1 MILSEYYEKMY
12 DTFSKNNQVTLVQK
26 AKELELF
33 ENVRFHNFKRFGN
46 SIAGIWFGPLLLQI
60 SLEMNYLKFY
70 YNPVFKIEVF
80 DYFDKSWNEYSVSS
94 MLKGPIFEENAD
106 FTWIYS
112 PHNENPIFREYLD
125 YHAILSNRKA
135 FLTIDTKDK
144 VQGIVE
150 DTNIILEFDKPI
162 SIVDMVKQI
171 SVLSGHAYDNEERLR
186 VLYLFYIYF
195 KKIDKAKEV
204 LTEWNSEKRW
214 MFFDPREKELLENPD
229 IYIDYVNEIKKKRK
243 HSKLNEIVVND

>member
-1 MILSEYYEKMY
+1 M
-12 DTFSKNNQVTLVQK
+12 
-26 AKELELF
+26 
-33 ENVRFHNFKRFGN
+33 
-46 SIAGIWFGPLLLQI
+46 
-60 SLEMNYLKFY
+60 
-70 YNPVFKIEVF
+70 
-80 DYFDKSWNEYSVSS
+80 
-94 MLKGPIFEENAD
+94 
-106 FTWIYS
+106 
-112 PHNENPIFREYLD
+112 
-125 YHAILSNRKA
+125 
-135 FLTIDTKDK
+135 
-144 VQGIVE
+144 QGIVE